1 LAGENKSLEV
11 APGVEMEITAFS
23 PDENKKYDQDYPRL
37 TAVYTK
43 NSVSAE
49 KKHIISDWYDESVEV
64 MRLIGQAC
72 KNDIQPSAGVFQGM
86 RAQTGFGFGL
96 IRPDY
101 ICSNVQGRTFDMT
114 FPTTQAAKTWYGL
127 YHNAAI
133 GAAYNATAL
142 YLRKELGIGW
152 LGLVDYAHDT
162 MAEEVQ
168 LEING
173 KPLPVWTMLHQM
185 GRAMRPPLAVAYGTN
200 ANATDTWNQP
210 VLPDLRV
217 FRFPAVEYLK
227 PAIQYRSQY
236 KASEGALANVWGRL
250 CPAAVGIA
258 YVTSDYLRNTAP
270 TQPTYIAP

>member
-1 LAGENKSLEV
+1 MAGETQAIEV
-11 APGVEMEITAFS
+11 APGIEMAITNFT
-23 PDENKKYDQDYPRL
+23 PDENAKFNQDYPRL
-37 TAVYTK
+37 TAVYTR
-43 NSVSAE
+43 NSVSAD
-49 KKHIISDWYDESVEV
+49 KKHVISDWYDESLEV
-64 MRLIGQAC
+64 MRLVGQAC

-101 ICSNVQGRTFDMT
+101 ICSNVQGRSFDVALT
-114 FPTTQAAKTWYGL
+114 GTAASWYGL

-133 GAAYNATAL
+133 GAAYNATPI

-152 LGLVDYAHDT
+152 LGLVDYQHDT

-185 GRAMRPPLAVAYGTN
+185 GRAVRPPTATAYGTN
-200 ANATDTWNQP
+200 ANATDTWNQGP
-210 VLPDLRV
+210 NPDLRV

-227 PAIQYRSQY
+227 PAIQYRSQF
-236 KASEGALANVWGRL
+236 KLSAAGLANVWGRS
-250 CPAAVGIA
+250 CIAAVGIA
-258 YVTSDYLRNTAP
+258 FVTSDYLRNTVP
-270 TQPTYIAP
+270 TQPTLLAP

>member
-1 LAGENKSLEV
+1 MAGENAALEI
-11 APGVEMEITAFS
+11 APGVELQITKFS
-23 PDENKKYDQDYPRL
+23 PDEEKKFYQDYPRL
-37 TAVYTK
+37 TSVYSKNAV
-43 NSVSAE
+43 SPD
-49 KKHIISDWYDESVEV
+49 KKHVISDWYDESVEV
-64 MRLIGQAC
+64 MKLIGQAC

-101 ICSNVQGRTFDMT
+101 ICGNVQGRSFDIFLGAT
-114 FPTTQAAKTWYGL
+114 AGAWVGL

-133 GAAYNATAL
+133 GGAYNATPL

-152 LGLVDYAHDT
+152 LGLVDYQHDT

-185 GRAMRPPLAVAYGTN
+185 GRAVRPPLAVAYGTN
-200 ANATDTWNQP
+200 ANATDTWSQQP
-210 VLPDLRV
+210 LPDMRV

-227 PAIQYRSQY
+227 PAIQYRSAF
-236 KASEGALANVWGRL
+236 KPSATNLANVWGRM
-250 CPAAVGIA
+250 CVAAVGIA
-258 YVTSDYLRNTAP
+258 FVTSDYLRNQSP